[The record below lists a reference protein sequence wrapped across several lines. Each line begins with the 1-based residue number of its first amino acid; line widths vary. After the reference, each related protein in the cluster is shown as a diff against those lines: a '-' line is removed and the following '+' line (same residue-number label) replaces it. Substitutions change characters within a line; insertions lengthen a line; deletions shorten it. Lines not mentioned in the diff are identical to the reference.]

1 MSIKKLWYD
10 EKIEQL
16 ENQLIQNASDLEQCQ
31 KENEEF
37 IYIASHDLKA
47 PLRKISTFAN
57 RLSEKAG
64 NSLNEEGSSYLHRI
78 LSNVAQMQSL
88 IDDLSA
94 LADIEKDA
102 EFINCDLGKLINE
115 VLLKLEEKTT
125 LKKAEI
131 IVEPLPQIDGNPAQL
146 KEVFYQ
152 LIENSMLF
160 QPEGQAAEI
169 KISSRSLYTKEKTE
183 FSLPADK
190 EFFKIEFSDNGIG
203 FENEHASTIFKAFK
217 RLHGKSTYPGN
228 GLGLAICKKI
238 ISMHKGII
246 YAESKEHEGS
256 VFTLILPQ
264 IHQEFYAHAKSN

>member
-1 MSIKKLWYD
+1 MSIKKLSYD
-10 EKIEQL
+10 EKIQEL
-16 ENQLIQNASDLEQCQ
+16 ENQLIQSASDLEQCQ

-47 PLRKISTFAN
+47 PLRKISTFAS

-64 NSLNEEGSSYLHRI
+64 NSLNEEGFSYLQRI
-78 LSNVAQMQSL
+78 LSNVSQMQFL

-94 LADIEKDA
+94 LADIEKDP
-102 EFINCDLGKLINE
+102 EFIKCDLNHLIKE
-115 VLLKLEEKTT
+115 VLIKLEEKRT
-125 LKKAEI
+125 LKNAEI
-131 IVEPLPQIDGNPAQL
+131 IVEPLPEINANPLQL
-146 KEVFYQ
+146 KEVFYR
-152 LIENSMLF
+152 LIENSVLF
-160 QPEGQAAEI
+160 QPEGQAAQI
-169 KISSRSLYTKEKTE
+169 KISSRSLESKEKTK
-183 FSLPADK
+183 FSFPADK
-190 EFFKIEFSDNGIG
+190 EFFKIEISDNGIG
-203 FENEHASTIFKAFK
+203 FEKEHASDIFKAFK

>member
-10 EKIEQL
+10 EKIEEL
-16 ENQLIQNASDLEQCQ
+16 ENQLNQRASDLEQCQ

-64 NSLNEEGSSYLHRI
+64 HTLDEEGFSYLHRI
-78 LSNVAQMQSL
+78 LSNVSQMQSL

-102 EFINCDLGKLINE
+102 EFINSDLDKLIKE

-125 LKKAEI
+125 LKNAVIKLG
-131 IVEPLPQIDGNPAQL
+131 PLPEIDGNPAQL
-146 KEVFYQ
+146 KEVFYH
-152 LIENSMLF
+152 LIENSILF
-160 QPEGQAAEI
+160 QPEGQTPEI
-169 KISSRSLYTKEKTE
+169 KISSVSLDTKEKAE
-183 FSLPADK
+183 LSLPADK
-190 EFFKIEFSDNGIG
+190 HFFKIEFSDNGIG
-203 FENEHASTIFKAFK
+203 FENQYASTIFKAFK
-217 RLHGKSTYPGN
+217 RLHAKSIYPGN

-264 IHQEFYAHAKSN
+264 IRQEFYAHAKSN

>member
-57 RLSEKAG
+57 RLSEKTG

-102 EFINCDLGKLINE
+102 EFINCDLVK
-115 VLLKLEEKTT
+115 
-125 LKKAEI
+125 
-131 IVEPLPQIDGNPAQL
+131 
-146 KEVFYQ
+146 
-152 LIENSMLF
+152 
-160 QPEGQAAEI
+160 
-169 KISSRSLYTKEKTE
+169 
-183 FSLPADK
+183 
-190 EFFKIEFSDNGIG
+190 
-203 FENEHASTIFKAFK
+203 
-217 RLHGKSTYPGN
+217 
-228 GLGLAICKKI
+228 
-238 ISMHKGII
+238 
-246 YAESKEHEGS
+246 
-256 VFTLILPQ
+256 
-264 IHQEFYAHAKSN
+264 